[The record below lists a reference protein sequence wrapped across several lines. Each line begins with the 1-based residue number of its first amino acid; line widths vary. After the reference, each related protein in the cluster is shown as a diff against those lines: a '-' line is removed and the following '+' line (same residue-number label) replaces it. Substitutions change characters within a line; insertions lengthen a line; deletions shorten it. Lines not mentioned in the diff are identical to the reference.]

1 MDNKISMR
9 ELRSSATENGFC
21 CYWKSNK
28 DELIKGIDSFK
39 KTDKVP
45 LKFKPKRKISET
57 CEDSAECRSKKC
69 VDQKCV
75 GSKKSVSFSKKLVVG
90 KESVSKNRPRSS
102 RSRSR
107 KANDNDEEFKELI
120 KNAPRKRRSDK
131 SRSRKANDNDEEF
144 KELIKNA
151 PRKRRSDKSKTPN
164 ASKASKTSKTSKA
177 SSVKKTRTTSSF
189 EKDGKKCKSV
199 CITKCK

>member
-9 ELRSSATENGFC
+9 ELRSSAKENGFC
-21 CYWKSNK
+21 CYWKSKK

-57 CEDSAECRSKKC
+57 CEDNVECRSKKC
-69 VDQKCV
+69 VDQKCI
-75 GSKKSVSFSKKLVVG
+75 GSKKNVSFSKKLVIG
-90 KESVSKNRPRSS
+90 KESVSKN

-120 KNAPRKRRSDK
+120 KNAPRKRRSEK
-131 SRSRKANDNDEEF
+131 SKSRKANDNDEEF

-151 PRKRRSDKSKTPN
+151 PRKRRSDT
-164 ASKASKTSKTSKA
+164 SKTSKTSKTPKT
-177 SSVKKTRTTSSF
+177 SDVNKTRTTSSF

-199 CITKCK
+199 CITRCK

>member
-9 ELRSSATENGFC
+9 ELRSSAKENGFC
-21 CYWKSNK
+21 CYWKSKK

-57 CEDSAECRSKKC
+57 CEDNVECRSKKC
-69 VDQKCV
+69 VEQKCI
-75 GSKKSVSFSKKLVVG
+75 GSKKNVSFSKKLVIG
-90 KESVSKNRPRSS
+90 KEAVSKNRS
-102 RSRSR
+102 
-107 KANDNDEEFKELI
+107 
-120 KNAPRKRRSDK
+120 K

-151 PRKRRSDKSKTPN
+151 PKRRSEKSKSSS
-164 ASKASKTSKTSKA
+164 ASKTSKTSKTSKA
-177 SSVKKTRTTSSF
+177 SAVKKTRTTSSF

>member
-9 ELRSSATENGFC
+9 ELRSSAKENGFC
-21 CYWKSNK
+21 CYWKSKK

-57 CEDSAECRSKKC
+57 CEDNVECRSKKC
-69 VDQKCV
+69 VEQKCI
-75 GSKKSVSFSKKLVVG
+75 GSKKNVSFSKKLVIG
-90 KESVSKNRPRSS
+90 KEAVSKNRS
-102 RSRSR
+102 
-107 KANDNDEEFKELI
+107 
-120 KNAPRKRRSDK
+120 K

-151 PRKRRSDKSKTPN
+151 PRKRRSEKSKSRKANDNDEEFKELIKNAPKRRSEKSKSSS
-164 ASKASKTSKTSKA
+164 ASKASKTSKA
-177 SSVKKTRTTSSF
+177 SAVKKTRTTSSF